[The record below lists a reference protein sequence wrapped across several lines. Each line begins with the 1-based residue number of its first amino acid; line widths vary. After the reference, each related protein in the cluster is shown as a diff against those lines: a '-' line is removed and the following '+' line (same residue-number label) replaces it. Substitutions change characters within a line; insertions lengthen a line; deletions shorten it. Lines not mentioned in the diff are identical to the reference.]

1 MIRRVVGRLLHKGP
15 DGVEVMTSGGVSYEL
30 WVPATLLDRLPEVGQ
45 EVELHCALV
54 AREDSLQLFGFGSAR
69 DRTLFLR
76 LQNASGVGPR
86 LALALLGQLPGDR
99 VIQAIR
105 GSDHQVLQSVSGVG
119 RKTAERIAL
128 ELKDRLDDLAV
139 EEAEPLTAGA
149 SAVDALRALGYG
161 QSEAEAAVARAR
173 RELEGRGT
181 TEELVRA
188 ALGHV

>member
-1 MIRRVVGRLLHKGP
+1 MIRRVVGRLLDKSP

-54 AREDSLQLFGFGSAR
+54 AREDSLQLFGFGSSR

-105 GSDHQVLQSVSGVG
+105 GSNHQVLQSVSGVG

>member
-1 MIRRVVGRLLHKGP
+1 MIRRVVGRLLYKGP

-45 EVELHCALV
+45 EIELHCALI
-54 AREDSLQLFGFGSAR
+54 AREDSLQLFGFGSSR

-105 GSDHQVLQSVSGVG
+105 GSDHEVLQSVSGVG

-139 EEAEPLTAGA
+139 EEAVPLTAGA

-173 RELEGRGT
+173 RELDGRGT
-181 TEELVRA
+181 TEELVRS

>member
-30 WVPATLLDRLPEVGQ
+30 WVPATLLDRLPDVGQ
-45 EVELHCALV
+45 EVELHCALI

-105 GSDHQVLQSVSGVG
+105 GSDHEVLQSVSGVG

-173 RELEGRGT
+173 RELDGRGT

>member
-45 EVELHCALV
+45 EVELHCALI
-54 AREDSLQLFGFGSAR
+54 AREDSLQLFGFGSSR

-105 GSDHQVLQSVSGVG
+105 GSDHEVLQSVSGVG

-139 EEAEPLTAGA
+139 GEAEPLTVGA

-173 RELEGRGT
+173 RELDGRGT

>member
-45 EVELHCALV
+45 EVELHCALI
-54 AREDSLQLFGFGSAR
+54 AREDSLQLFGFGSSR

-105 GSDHQVLQSVSGVG
+105 GSDHEVLQSVSGVG

-139 EEAEPLTAGA
+139 EEAVPLTAGA

-173 RELEGRGT
+173 RELDGRGT

>member
-54 AREDSLQLFGFGSAR
+54 AREDSLQLFGFGSSR

>member
-1 MIRRVVGRLLHKGP
+1 M
-15 DGVEVMTSGGVSYEL
+15 
-30 WVPATLLDRLPEVGQ
+30 
-45 EVELHCALV
+45 
-54 AREDSLQLFGFGSAR
+54 
-69 DRTLFLR
+69 
-76 LQNASGVGPR
+76 
-86 LALALLGQLPGDR
+86 
-99 VIQAIR
+99 
-105 GSDHQVLQSVSGVG
+105 SGVG

>member
-54 AREDSLQLFGFGSAR
+54 AREDSLQLFGFGSSR

-105 GSDHQVLQSVSGVG
+105 GSDHEVLQSVSGVG

-173 RELEGRGT
+173 RELDGRGT

>member
-54 AREDSLQLFGFGSAR
+54 AREDSLQLFGFGSSR

-99 VIQAIR
+99 VIQA
-105 GSDHQVLQSVSGVG
+105 
-119 RKTAERIAL
+119 
-128 ELKDRLDDLAV
+128 
-139 EEAEPLTAGA
+139 
-149 SAVDALRALGYG
+149 
-161 QSEAEAAVARAR
+161 
-173 RELEGRGT
+173 
-181 TEELVRA
+181 
-188 ALGHV
+188 

>member
-30 WVPATLLDRLPEVGQ
+30 WVPATLLDRLPDVGQ

-54 AREDSLQLFGFGSAR
+54 AREDSLQLFGFGSSR

-105 GSDHQVLQSVSGVG
+105 GSNHQVLQSVSGVG

>member
-30 WVPATLLDRLPEVGQ
+30 WVPATLLDRLPDVGQ

-54 AREDSLQLFGFGSAR
+54 AREDSLQLFGFGSSR

-76 LQNASGVGPR
+76 LQSASGVGPR

>member
-54 AREDSLQLFGFGSAR
+54 AREDSLQLFGFGSSR

-119 RKTAERIAL
+119 RKMAERIAL

-173 RELEGRGT
+173 RELDGRGT

>member
-45 EVELHCALV
+45 EVELHCALI
-54 AREDSLQLFGFGSAR
+54 AREDSLQLFGFGSSR

-173 RELEGRGT
+173 RELDGRGT

>member
-1 MIRRVVGRLLHKGP
+1 MIRRVVGRLLHKSP

-45 EVELHCALV
+45 EVELHCALI
-54 AREDSLQLFGFGSAR
+54 AREDSLQLFGFGSSR

-105 GSDHQVLQSVSGVG
+105 GSDHAVLQSVSGVG

-173 RELEGRGT
+173 RELDGRGT